1 MAAPSILQRSECRP
15 PIFRA
20 GNTQT
25 PPSVVTKV
33 TDTNTTAATAPRN
46 SDPIKVDIW
55 SDVQCPWC
63 YIGKRK
69 FEAGAAQFDGT
80 VEVEYHSFELAP
92 DTPVDYAGTP
102 SEYLSEAKG
111 MSPGQVAE
119 MLERVTG
126 IAESVGLHYDYDSV
140 HQTNTVISH
149 ELLHYAKAH
158 GRQLDMK
165 ERLLKAYFIDG
176 RHVGRIEDL
185 ADLAAEIGLDR
196 ADVVRALTAH
206 DFLADVKADVAQ
218 ANEYGIQGVP
228 FFVIDGK
235 YGISGA
241 QDPATFTQAFNQILT
256 ERSEEKIA

>member
-1 MAAPSILQRSECRP
+1 MSE
-15 PIFRA
+15 
-20 GNTQT
+20 T
-25 PPSVVTKV
+25 
-33 TDTNTTAATAPRN
+33 
-46 SDPIKVDIW
+46 IKVDIW

-69 FEAGAAQFDGT
+69 FEAGAALFDGS

-92 DTPVDYAGTP
+92 DTPVDFAGSP
-102 SEYLSEAKG
+102 IDYLSERKG
-111 MSPGQVAE
+111 IPVAQVTE
-119 MLERVTG
+119 MLARVTG

-165 ERLLKAYFIDG
+165 ERLLKAYFVDG

-206 DFLADVKADVAQ
+206 DYLADVKADVAQ
-218 ANEYGIQGVP
+218 ANAYGIQGVP

-241 QDPATFTQAFNQILT
+241 QDPEAFAGALRQAQADQNEAAGT
-256 ERSEEKIA
+256 TAAAGEDR

>member
-1 MAAPSILQRSECRP
+1 MSE
-15 PIFRA
+15 
-20 GNTQT
+20 T
-25 PPSVVTKV
+25 
-33 TDTNTTAATAPRN
+33 
-46 SDPIKVDIW
+46 IKVDIW

-69 FEAGAAQFDGT
+69 FEAGAALFDGE
-80 VEVEYHSFELAP
+80 VEVEYHSYELAP
-92 DTPVDYAGTP
+92 DTPVDFDGSP
-102 SEYLSEAKG
+102 VDYLSQRKG
-111 MSPGQVAE
+111 LPLAE
-119 MLERVTG
+119 VEQMLERVTG

-196 ADVVRALTAH
+196 ADVVRSLTANE
-206 DFLADVKADVAQ
+206 FLAAVKADVAQ
-218 ANEYGIQGVP
+218 AAAYGIQGVP

-241 QDPATFTQAFNQILT
+241 QDPATFAQALSQAQA
-256 ERSEEKIA
+256 ERSQTDTTQTDTTQTHQTQEQNT

>member
-1 MAAPSILQRSECRP
+1 MNDA
-15 PIFRA
+15 
-20 GNTQT
+20 
-25 PPSVVTKV
+25 
-33 TDTNTTAATAPRN
+33 TTTT
-46 SDPIKVDIW
+46 SQDSIKVDIW

-69 FEAGAAQFDGT
+69 FEAGAALFDGN
-80 VEVEYHSFELAP
+80 VEVEYHSYELSP
-92 DTPVDYAGTP
+92 DTPVDFDGTP
-102 SEYLSEAKG
+102 VDYMSQRKG
-111 MSPGQVAE
+111 MPVAE
-119 MLERVTG
+119 VEQMLERVTG

-140 HQTNTVISH
+140 HQTNTVIAH

-196 ADVVRALTAH
+196 ADVVRALTEH
-206 DFLADVKADVAQ
+206 EFLADVKADVAL

-235 YGISGA
+235 YGVSGA
-241 QDPATFTQAFNQILT
+241 QDPDTFTQVLNQVRT
-256 ERSEEKIA
+256 ENFKENSK